1 MKIKALFLA
10 LGALALSGCAVVSSP
25 VGSALFTDVSAPVSA
40 TDATDS
46 NKTGKS
52 CASNVLGLV
61 ATGEAS
67 IEAAK
72 RAGGVKTVS
81 SVDGY
86 STNVLF
92 LYARYCTVVK
102 GQ

>member
-10 LGALALSGCAVVSSP
+10 FGALALNGCAVVSSP
-25 VGSALFTDVSAPVSA
+25 VGNALFTDVSAPVAA
-40 TDATDS
+40 TDVTDA

-52 CASNVLGLV
+52 CAYNVLGLV
-61 ATGEAS
+61 ATGDAS

-72 RAGGVKTVS
+72 RAGGVKSVS

-86 STNVLF
+86 GTSVLF
-92 LYARYCTVVK
+92 LYSRYCTVVK